1 MSKIDIF
8 GDGRKTPKISINV
21 KVKVNTVTPEESHK
35 WNKVFG
41 YIMKKPRTKL
51 EFLAV
56 DAIRCL
62 SLDKIQL
69 EDIKSYISEE
79 DYKELKLVEKIF
91 NKRLTSDI
99 KAFILSILKM
109 KINVLQQI
117 IDSKQNTTL
126 VTE

>member
-1 MSKIDIF
+1 MNKIDIF

-21 KVKVNTVTPEESHK
+21 KIKVKTSTPEETFT

-51 EFLAV
+51 EFLMV

-69 EDIKSYISEE
+69 EDIKDYMQEE
-79 DYKELKLVEKIF
+79 DYNQLKLVEKIF
-91 NKRLTSDI
+91 NKSLTSDI
-99 KAFILSILKM
+99 KAFILSILKI
-109 KINVLQQI
+109 KVDILKEIIN
-117 IDSKQNTTL
+117 SKQNMMP
-126 VTE
+126 VEV